1 MPEESAAAEPPAMPL
16 VADRLA
22 DFSDRLSPMLV
33 KELRQGL
40 RAKTFVIVFLL
51 LQGLLGLV
59 LLTSIAAAR
68 SPQNAGDDIT
78 NIIFLF
84 FGLAVLI
91 VQPIRGIGALHREIQ
106 GQTIELMVL
115 TRLSAWKIVLG
126 KWVSIVSQSALIFA
140 AIIPYL
146 ILRYWFGEMNLFG
159 ELSLLCI
166 VLILSAAITAV
177 IVGISCVPSVILR
190 GLVPLLAAAFGIVGI
205 FALCVGVEE
214 GLQELVSIAAMQ
226 SQENFWGV
234 SLGLLSVVYLGWTAL
249 GVGTSMIAPA
259 AENHSTLRR
268 LLTLGLMLILLVVSP
283 LTAAPTEAWIAML
296 GVILVPALIIELT
309 EPFGLLPPICRPF
322 VIRGRLGRIA
332 GRFLYPGWP
341 TGVLFFFLLAA
352 LGALSASTIGASNLS
367 VDEYI
372 VMISLVGSLLMPATL
387 MSFFEKKIKHR
398 LTVYFLLLAANVV
411 VTLVLALLV
420 DALPSGSRGFLAW
433 LSWMPQNGF
442 IMVHYPRNYPEPEL
456 LIWVSTAT
464 IIYAVILLVTAF
476 ARLRAVRKIE
486 DEALSAETMS

>member
-1 MPEESAAAEPPAMPL
+1 MSEESAAAEPPAIPL

-59 LLTSIAAAR
+59 LLTSIAAAG

-91 VQPIRGIGALHREIQ
+91 VQPIRGIGALHREVQ

-166 VLILSAAITAV
+166 VFILSAAITAV

-205 FALCVGVEE
+205 FALCVEE

-226 SQENFWGV
+226 SQESFWGV

-249 GVGTSMIAPA
+249 GVGASMIAPA
-259 AENHSTLRR
+259 AENHSTVRR
-268 LLTLGLMLILLVVSP
+268 LLTLGLMLLLLVVSP
-283 LTAAPTEAWIAML
+283 LTTAPTEAWIAML
-296 GVILVPALIIELT
+296 GVILVPSLVIELT

-322 VIRGRLGRIA
+322 VMRGGLGRIA

-341 TGVLFFFLLAA
+341 SGVLFSFLLAA
-352 LGALSASTIGASNLS
+352 LAALSAGMVGASNLS
-367 VDEYI
+367 EDECI
-372 VMISLVGSLLMPATL
+372 VMVSLLGSLLMPAAL

-398 LTVYFLLLAANVV
+398 LTLYLLLLAANAV
-411 VTLVLALLV
+411 VTFVLALLV

-433 LSWMPQNGF
+433 LSWIPQNGF
-442 IMVHYPRNYPEPEL
+442 IMVNYPRNYPEPEL